1 MYLLGDRHSRAEFGM
16 DARKAVILS
25 QGFTI
30 LAMLL
35 LVSARVGDAPENAPR
50 LFGVDTLLIGVVAVL
65 LLSSSIVTY
74 ILRTSD

>member
-30 LAMLL
+30 LTIRVLL
-35 LVSARVGDAPENAPR
+35 SARAGDAPENAPR
-50 LFGVDTLLIGVVAVL
+50 LFGVDTLLIGAVGVL

-74 ILRTSD
+74 VLRTSD